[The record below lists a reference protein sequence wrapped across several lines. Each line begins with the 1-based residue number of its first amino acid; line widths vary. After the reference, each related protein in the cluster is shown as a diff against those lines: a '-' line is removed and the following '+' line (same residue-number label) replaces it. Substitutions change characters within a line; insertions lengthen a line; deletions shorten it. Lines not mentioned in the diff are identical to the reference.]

1 MSENYLC
8 TYLCT
13 KNFICNFAL
22 IMRKATTTITPMLL
36 KTRAKGDTYQ
46 IVIRINHNGR
56 YYLNVGNIYA
66 KDSDWDDKQ
75 HRLKRKYPN
84 SSVINKIIS
93 DKVYEIEQRLYS
105 FTTNGKSFT
114 AKELCQTQ
122 HSLTTNI
129 DDLANAMVI
138 DKNLT
143 YGSAHNYNTT
153 FRRLKTY
160 MGRNSI
166 NITDLNASTLR
177 KWADYMKNTMHYADG
192 TIQISL
198 CHIAALWNYAISKR
212 LASRSQYPM
221 DEWKYLSD
229 YRQKPHHI
237 ALSYA
242 QITLLNN
249 YFKDNYVVVDSTN
262 NTWDYVNSTNHISL
276 KHKELYISLFL
287 IGYRMQGLALA
298 DLLSL
303 RTEML
308 SLKSYK
314 GKEYLV
320 INGLKRQKTGVSVE
334 VVVEIDNT
342 FKFLFN
348 AFTDTMD
355 ERDGWVFPIYS
366 NIKFDKITDKIVEDT
381 RHRCTLKIASVM
393 SSIASELNQRIDNP
407 SLQFPP
413 RITYYMCRHTFAT
426 MYMERGG
433 GNILAL
439 ASMLG
444 HNVSSTT
451 NYVKEL
457 KNIDTLI
464 ESKMNMF
471 E

>member
-1 MSENYLC
+1 M
-8 TYLCT
+8 
-13 KNFICNFAL
+13 CNFAL

-46 IVIRINHNGR
+46 LVIRINHNGR
-56 YYLNVGNIYA
+56 YYLNVGNIYV
-66 KDSDWDDKQ
+66 KETDWDDKQ

-93 DKVYEIEQRLYS
+93 DKLYEIEQRLYS
-105 FTTNGKSFT
+105 FTANGKSFT

-122 HSLTTNI
+122 YTLTTNI
-129 DDLANAMVI
+129 DDLAKAMVN

-143 YGSAHNYNTT
+143 HGSTLNYKATL
-153 FRRLKTY
+153 RRLKTY

-166 NITDLNASTLR
+166 NITDLTAPILR
-177 KWADYMKNTMHYADG
+177 KWGDYMKNTMHYADG

-212 LASRSQYPM
+212 LVSRSQYPM

-229 YRQKPHHI
+229 FRQKPHHI
-237 ALSYA
+237 ALSYS
-242 QITLLNN
+242 QITLLHN
-249 YFKDNYVVVDSTN
+249 YFKTNYVVVDGSCK
-262 NTWDYVNSTNHISL
+262 TWAYVNGANHLSL
-276 KHKELYISLFL
+276 KHNELYVSLFL

-303 RTEML
+303 RADML

-320 INGLKRQKTGVSVE
+320 VNGLKRQKTGVSVE
-334 VVVEIDNT
+334 VVVEIDNM

-366 NIKFDKITDKIVEDT
+366 NIKFDKITDKIVEET
-381 RHRCTLKIASVM
+381 RNKCSLKIAYVM
-393 SSIASELNQRIDNP
+393 SSIAAELNKSITNP
-407 SLQFPP
+407 SLRFPS

-444 HNVSSTT
+444 HNVSATT

-464 ESKMNMF
+464 ESKMDMF
-471 E
+471 K